1 MSNRCKHLG
10 ALWRGLWAAA
20 LLAAAPS
27 WAGPGDSWNIDPNV
41 ITLDPGNRF
50 VGNIVAI
57 NRGASPVFVRA
68 TITRVE
74 LDANGARQRAPAEQG
89 PLRVYPSEFALR
101 PNEAFTVR
109 VIANPGVMTHKA
121 ESFYVKMVDVG
132 EVGFSGAQP
141 NAGAMAVLLGF
152 EALVAVNRERSPR
165 ELPATSLA
173 VSRAEGV
180 LRITNRSQR
189 HVYLLE
195 GFGCPNA
202 RTFTTE
208 CEKIADFPRQ
218 SMLPDESVTIKA
230 AVGSPFI
237 ALAFQPDLNATSQ
250 RQLVYLD
257 NPTSTAAR

>member
-1 MSNRCKHLG
+1 MNHRFHILG
-10 ALWRGLWAAA
+10 AAWRSLCAAA

-41 ITLDPGNRF
+41 LTLDPGNRF

-74 LDANGARQRAPAEQG
+74 LDAKGARQRASADQG

-109 VIANPGVMTHKA
+109 VIANPGLMAQKA
-121 ESFYVKMVDVG
+121 ESYYVKMVDVG
-132 EVGFSGAQP
+132 EVGFSGVQP

-152 EALVAVNRERSPR
+152 EALVAINRERAPR
-165 ELPATSLA
+165 EMPATSLA
-173 VSRAEGV
+173 VTSADGA
-180 LRITNRSQR
+180 LRIGNRSQR
-189 HVYLLE
+189 HIYLLE
-195 GFGCPNA
+195 GFACPNA

-218 SMLPDESVTIKA
+218 SMLPDESVAIKGS
-230 AVGSPFI
+230 VGSPFL
-237 ALAFQPDLNATSQ
+237 ALTFQADLNATAQ
-250 RQLVYLD
+250 RQLLYLP
-257 NPTSTAAR
+257 NPAAAPAR